1 MQVDLIIRG
10 GICVSH
16 RGQDRADIAVRDGI
30 IVAFGDLGDLKAEK
44 IIDCTGK
51 HILPGVIDTEIYINE
66 LLGNDSRAAV
76 RGGVTS
82 ALFIN
87 SQLSPEKEFYCDYG
101 YFEPATSTNKNQ
113 LIGLEQQEGC
123 AGIFLSMARFGE
135 FEGVS
140 DDRTLLEILRSGSRR
155 VIIHAEDQK
164 KLDQRENQI
173 ALGDIRSHLAWR
185 DESVAVEATRRIL
198 AIARG
203 AGRPIHLMH
212 ISTDKEMA
220 MVAAYKDIATVAVS
234 PAHLLLSA
242 PGCYDHFL
250 NYAKIDP
257 PLRGEENRIGLWK
270 ALSGG
275 IVEILASS
283 HCPQTTEQKEL
294 SYPNCASGVPSVQ
307 TMIPLMLDQVNKGSL
322 SLQTLVDITSA
333 GPARVFNI
341 ASKGRIAVGYDA
353 DFTVVNLNSQWIY
366 EDQDVETACGW
377 DLFAGSELT
386 GQVTSTIIRGQ
397 EVMQNGKIISEPLGK
412 TLKFFDNYKPYE
424 EV

>member
-1 MQVDLIIRG
+1 MRVDLIIRG

-30 IVAFGDLGDLKAEK
+30 IVAFGDLGNLSAEK
-44 IIDCTGK
+44 VIDGTGK
-51 HILPGVIDTEIYINE
+51 YILPGVIDTEIYENE

-87 SQLSPEKEFYCDYG
+87 SHLSNEKEFYCDYG
-101 YFEPATSTNKNQ
+101 YFEPATSTNEDQ
-113 LIGLEQQEGC
+113 LSRLEQEEGC
-123 AGIFLSMARFGE
+123 AGIFLSMSNTGN
-135 FEGVS
+135 FEAFY
-140 DDRTLLEILRSGSRR
+140 DDRNLLNVLKNGSRR
-155 VIIHAEDQK
+155 VVIHAEDQM
-164 KLDQRENQI
+164 KLDQRRNKIIE
-173 ALGDIRSHLAWR
+173 GDVKSHLAWH
-185 DESVAVEATRRIL
+185 DEAVAIEATRRIL

-203 AGRPIHLMH
+203 AGRPVHLMH

-220 MVAAYKDIATVAVS
+220 MVAAYKDISTAAVS

-242 PGCYDHFL
+242 PDCYDHYL

-275 IVEILASS
+275 IVDILASS
-283 HCPQTTEQKEL
+283 HCPQAIEYKEL
-294 SYPNCASGVPSVQ
+294 TYPNCVSGIPSVQ
-307 TMIPLMLDQVNKGSL
+307 TMMPQMLDQVNKGSL
-322 SLQTLVDITSA
+322 SLQTLVDITGA

-353 DFTVVNLNSQWIY
+353 DFTIVELNSRWIY
-366 EDQDVETACGW
+366 EDEDVDTACGW

-397 EVMQNGKIISEPLGK
+397 EVMRDGRILSEPIGK
-412 TLKFFDNYKPYE
+412 TLKFYDNYKPYE
-424 EV
+424 DV